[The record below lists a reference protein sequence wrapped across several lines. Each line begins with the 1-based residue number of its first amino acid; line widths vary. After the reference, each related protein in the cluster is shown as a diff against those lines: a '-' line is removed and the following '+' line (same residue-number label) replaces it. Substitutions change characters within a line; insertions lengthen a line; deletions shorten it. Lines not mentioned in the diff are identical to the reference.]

1 MIDDMTT
8 ELQAIRA
15 RLDARKKL
23 NAKDRKR
30 QAELVRERLAQGYTW
45 RQIRAEAGIS
55 QPTIAL
61 IVKHER

>member
-1 MIDDMTT
+1 MTT

-15 RLDARKKL
+15 RLDSRTKL

-30 QAELVRERLAQGYTW
+30 QGELVRERIAQGYTW
-45 RQIRAEAGIS
+45 RQIKAEAGIS

-61 IVKHER
+61 IVKNKR